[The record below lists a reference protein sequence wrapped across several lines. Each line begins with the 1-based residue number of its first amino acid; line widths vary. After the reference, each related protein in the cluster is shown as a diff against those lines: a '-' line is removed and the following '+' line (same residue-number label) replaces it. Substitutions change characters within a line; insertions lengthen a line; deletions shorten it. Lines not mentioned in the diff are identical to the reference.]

1 MRNRNQKI
9 IGVLRAI
16 SALSGLVLFIGPLF
30 AFLFLRLE
38 PFLFWKTVFVFAL
51 LIGAIL
57 VKYGFTGALAAEQ
70 SEQSNDGRRR
80 L

>member
-1 MRNRNQKI
+1 
-9 IGVLRAI
+9 
-16 SALSGLVLFIGPLF
+16 
-30 AFLFLRLE
+30 LE